1 MWSLIYKQLLS
12 TLLTLSISPPLHP
25 YEATVHTSSLLAT
38 NDGEYGG
45 GGGFCSLEMAV
56 QSSRNITE
64 TARQHR
70 ERERASDSGDRETVG
85 SYLYDVQ
92 MG

>member
-1 MWSLIYKQLLS
+1 MLIFLQLVI
-12 TLLTLSISPPLHP
+12 ISPPLHP
-25 YEATVHTSSLLAT
+25 YEATVHTSSLLLAT

-70 ERERASDSGDRETVG
+70 ERASDSGDRETVG

-92 MG
+92 IG